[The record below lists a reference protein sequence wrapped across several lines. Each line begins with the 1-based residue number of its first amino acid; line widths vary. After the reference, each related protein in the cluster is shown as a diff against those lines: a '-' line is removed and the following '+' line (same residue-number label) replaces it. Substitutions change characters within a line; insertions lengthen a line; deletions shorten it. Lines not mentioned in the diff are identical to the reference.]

1 MSEKPN
7 RELCYAEAKE
17 MGFSLIKVE
26 RKHVLVYK
34 GEHVATEILKS
45 WSDPDDDYN
54 YYDCCEV
61 YVLGAKVGVR
71 ARLCQVGAD
80 RPGLSWCGYYA
91 FCVGTLDGDKFVKN
105 EEEER
110 DVVFE

>member
-7 RELCYAEAKE
+7 LESCYAKAKE
-17 MGFSLIKVE
+17 IGFSLIKVE
-26 RKHVLVYK
+26 QTNVLVYK
-34 GEHVATEILKS
+34 GEHVATDIMKS
-45 WSDPDDDYN
+45 WSDEYDDYN

-61 YVLGAKVGVR
+61 YVWGAKVGVR
-71 ARLCQVGAD
+71 ARRCEVGAD
-80 RPGLSWCGYYA
+80 RPGLSWLGFYA
-91 FCVGTLDGDKFVKN
+91 YCVGTLDGDKFVKN